1 MHPPRMSVRAIAIL
15 GATGSIGTTTLAV
28 VRAHPSRLRV
38 AGLAAGSRWR
48 ELVGPAKEFGVG
60 VIALADP
67 RAAAE
72 ARASGAFPPGV
83 RILEGVA
90 GLTEVA
96 CLPEVATVVSAV
108 VGTAGLA
115 PTLAA
120 LAAKKDVALASKELL
135 VLAGKFV
142 TAAARLSGAR
152 LLPVDSEHNAI
163 HQLLRDKPRGDVER
177 LVLTASGG
185 AFRDTPLD
193 ELARM
198 TPAQALKHPNWDMG
212 PKVTIDSATMANKG
226 LELIEARWLF
236 DLPADR
242 IDVVIHPQSIIHS
255 LVTLR
260 DGSLQALLSPP
271 SMAYPIQDCLLFPER
286 LPCPAPRLDLAQALT
301 LAMTPP
307 DPARYPCLGLA
318 RAAAGTGGTA
328 PAVFNAANEVAVA
341 AFVAGRLPF
350 TGIAELVG
358 RTLAAVA
365 TREPATLAEVLAAD
379 DEARAVASGLAL
391 GLAR

>member
-1 MHPPRMSVRAIAIL
+1 MHVRAIAIL
-15 GATGSIGTTTLAV
+15 GATGSIGTTTLGV
-28 VRAHPSRLRV
+28 VRAHPSRLRI
-38 AGLAAGSRWR
+38 AGLAAHARWR

-67 RAAAE
+67 AAAAE
-72 ARASGAFPPGV
+72 ARASGAFPVGT
-83 RILEGVA
+83 RILEGTA

-96 CLPEVATVVSAV
+96 CLPEVSMVVSAV

-120 LAAKKDVALASKELL
+120 LKAKKDVALASKELL

-142 TAAARLSGAR
+142 TEAARASGAR

-163 HQLLRDKPRGDVER
+163 HQLLRDKPKGDIAR

-185 AFRDTPLD
+185 AFRDTPLAD
-193 ELARM
+193 LRRV
-198 TPAQALKHPNWDMG
+198 TLDQALRHPNWSMG

-226 LELIEARWLF
+226 LEVIEARWLF
-236 DLPADR
+236 DVPADR
-242 IDVVIHPQSIIHS
+242 IDVVVHPQSIIHS
-255 LVTLR
+255 LVTLA

-301 LAMTPP
+301 LGMSPP

-318 RAAAGTGGTA
+318 RAAATTGGTA

-341 AFVAGRLPF
+341 AFVAGQLPF

-358 RTLAAVA
+358 RTLAAVSA
-365 TREPATLAEVLAAD
+365 REPATLDEVLAAD
-379 DEARAVASGLAL
+379 AETRVVASRLAPGL
-391 GLAR
+391 GL

>member
-1 MHPPRMSVRAIAIL
+1 MHVRAIAIL
-15 GATGSIGTTTLAV
+15 GATGSIGTTTLDV

-38 AGLAAGSRWR
+38 ASLAAHTRWR

-67 RAAAE
+67 AAAAE
-72 ARASGAFPPGV
+72 ARASGAFPAGI
-83 RILEGVA
+83 RILEGTA
-90 GLTEVA
+90 GLTEAA
-96 CLPEVATVVSAV
+96 CLPEVTMVVSAV

-120 LAAKKDVALASKELL
+120 LAARKDVALASKELL

-142 TAAARLSGAR
+142 TAAARASGAR

-163 HQLLRDKPRGDVER
+163 HQLLRDKPRGDIDR

-185 AFRDTPLD
+185 AFRDTPLAD
-193 ELARM
+193 LARV
-198 TPAQALKHPNWDMG
+198 TLAQALKHPNWSMG

-226 LELIEARWLF
+226 LEVIEARWLF
-236 DLPADR
+236 DLPAER
-242 IDVVIHPQSIIHS
+242 IDVVVHPQSIIHS
-255 LVTLR
+255 LVTLK

-271 SMAYPIQDCLLFPER
+271 SMAYPIQDCLLYPER
-286 LPCPAPRLDLAQALT
+286 LPCPAPRLDLTQALT
-301 LAMTPP
+301 LGMTPP

-318 RAAAGTGGTA
+318 RAAARAGGTA

-341 AFVAGRLPF
+341 GFVAGRLPF
-350 TGIAELVG
+350 PAIAELVG
-358 RTLAAVA
+358 RTLSAVSA
-365 TREPATLAEVLAAD
+365 REPADLAEVLAAD
-379 DEARAVASGLAL
+379 AEARVAASGLAL
-391 GLAR
+391 GLVR